1 MKGAP
6 GRNGPKVESVHRS
19 APSSGRL
26 TGHRRQTMAAWER
39 FVSGDDNVHGIPAPV
54 LLSWYRCRDVYKVDP
69 YLMSPPRAARRS
81 SSALV
86 YNSVFAQ
93 LGGIAASIVEHSENC
108 LATVTDGDGQILASW
123 GSGTASSRA
132 ADSNLAPFFSWSES
146 TIGTNGMGT
155 ALKQRLPMAV
165 RGPEHWCEALHGWT
179 CLGVGIYDEVT
190 GDTVAALNVSAW
202 KDQVPILPS
211 EMTSELRIVR
221 KGLRDQAKRD
231 AAAVARAFVEA
242 ARAARGE
249 LIAVDAVGGIIAAND
264 RARLLLGGPSI
275 GFVLDPA
282 ERRREHCSELQEV
295 AKNSVQCAQHEPRWV
310 GSVELGYLLGK
321 DQIFEIRPVASPD
334 GVIGMLISSENTSS
348 GERIDAEA
356 STPVTSGPPNRIMGM
371 RNGCTLFLS
380 PDEIRY
386 AEARRHDIWLAT
398 DQGRLRAVTH
408 GLDNM
413 ERELHKFGFLRI
425 HRSYIVNVKRICEV
439 DHHGKGVL
447 TLNTNPQR
455 KESIPVSRRYAVK
468 LRQILE
474 L

>member
-1 MKGAP
+1 MKGVR
-6 GRNGPKVESVHRS
+6 GRNGPEVESIHRS

-26 TGHRRQTMAAWER
+26 TEHRRQTMAAWER
-39 FVSGDDNVHGIPAPV
+39 FVSGDDSVRGIPAPV
-54 LLSWYRCRDVYKVDP
+54 LLSWYRCRDVHKVDP
-69 YLMSPPRAARRS
+69 YLVSPPRAAGRS

-123 GSGTASSRA
+123 GSGAASSRA

-146 TIGTNGMGT
+146 ATGTNGMGT
-155 ALKQRLPMAV
+155 ALKQPWPMAV
-165 RGPEHWCEALHGWT
+165 RGPEHWCKALHGWN
-179 CLGVGIYDEVT
+179 CLGMGIYDEVT

-202 KDQVPILPS
+202 EDQVPILPS

-221 KGLRDQAKRD
+221 KGLREQAKQD

-242 ARAARGE
+242 AQAARGE
-249 LIAVDAVGGIIAAND
+249 LIAVDAAGGIIAAND
-264 RARLLLGGPSI
+264 RARFLLGGPSA
-275 GFVLDPA
+275 GFMLDPA
-282 ERRREHCSELQEV
+282 ERREHRSELQEV
-295 AKNSVQCAQHEPRWV
+295 AKNSVQRARREPRWV

-334 GVIGMLISSENTSS
+334 GVIGLLISSENSSS
-348 GERIDAEA
+348 GEKIDAEA

-380 PDEIRY
+380 PGEVRY
-386 AEARRHDIWLAT
+386 AEARRHDVWLAT
-398 DQGRLRAVTH
+398 DQGRLRAATR

-413 ERELHKFGFLRI
+413 ERELSRFGFLRI
-425 HRSYIVNVKRICEV
+425 HRSYIVNVKRICEI

-447 TLNTNPQR
+447 TLSTNPQR
-455 KESIPVSRRYAVK
+455 KETIPVSRRYAVK
-468 LRQILE
+468 LRQILG